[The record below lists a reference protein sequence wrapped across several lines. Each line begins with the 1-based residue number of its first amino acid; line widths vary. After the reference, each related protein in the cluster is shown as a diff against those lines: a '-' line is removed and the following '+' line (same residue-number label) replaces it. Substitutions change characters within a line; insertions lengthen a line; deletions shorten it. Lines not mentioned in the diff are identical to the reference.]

1 MKTQLAIE
9 LSENAVQFTSL
20 QDGIA
25 VQVDFFSFKDRL
37 DYRFKEQLEQIF
49 QEKKYKEI
57 PFDEYTVSWYTPNS
71 TLLPNNVFTETKPED
86 SFRLCFNKDVPNSH
100 IDYNRISELSIVNV
114 FDIPLWVK
122 SFFVIKF
129 PRIVIQNEGSLL
141 LRYLFSSSTL
151 AFQSVITIHQDSVC
165 ILIVKENSL
174 QFYSHFNYIN
184 SDDIVYHLMFI
195 LQQLKAVG
203 EKGVINLVKGVGS
216 LDEIVE
222 EVKVKLLKLKDL
234 DTLEIKIN
242 SHILIKSHLLC
253 V

>member
-1 MKTQLAIE
+1 M
-9 LSENAVQFTSL
+9 
-20 QDGIA
+20 
-25 VQVDFFSFKDRL
+25 
-37 DYRFKEQLEQIF
+37 
-49 QEKKYKEI
+49 
-57 PFDEYTVSWYTPNS
+57 
-71 TLLPNNVFTETKPED
+71 
-86 SFRLCFNKDVPNSH
+86 
-100 IDYNRISELSIVNV
+100 
-114 FDIPLWVK
+114 
-122 SFFVIKF
+122 
-129 PRIVIQNEGSLL
+129 
-141 LRYLFSSSTL
+141 
-151 AFQSVITIHQDSVC
+151 
-165 ILIVKENSL
+165 

-195 LQQLKAVG
+195 LQQLKVVG